1 MLGFEGCFGKD
12 VAGDGCVML
21 RGMSWSSIIGVV
33 GWCVEWRG
41 GAGPE
46 NSGVRDE
53 DEVVLR
59 VASIWGFVASLQLAI
74 EKGWDWKG
82 FVLRFG
88 K

>member
-12 VAGDGCVML
+12 VGGDGCVVF
-21 RGMSWSSIIGVV
+21 RGMSWSSIIGAVDA
-33 GWCVEWRG
+33 CVELRG
-41 GAGPE
+41 RVGPE

-53 DEVVLR
+53 DEVVLK
-59 VASIWGFVASLQLAI
+59 VVSTWTFVPSFQLAI

-82 FVLRFG
+82 FVFRFG